1 MNKPAAVTVK
11 KTVSKDED
19 VAKAMASLAKTH
31 ILVGIASGSKGDAR
45 TDGGPKNHELGFIHE
60 YGSPS
65 RNIPARPFLIPGVRN
80 ASAKAVKKM
89 QGAIK
94 AGLHGDRIAMD
105 ALLEQAGMIAVSG
118 AKKEISSGNFEPLK
132 PSTLRNR
139 HRSRMTKGKREN
151 ELKGEDVRP
160 LINTGALR
168 DSIDYIVVK
177 GKGK

>member
-1 MNKPAAVTVK
+1 MKVKPFASITTTSRIDEVKKAVNRIKGAAVF
-11 KTVSKDED
+11 
-19 VAKAMASLAKTH
+19 
-31 ILVGIASGSKGDAR
+31 VGIASGSKGDAR

>member
-1 MNKPAAVTVK
+1 MKVKPFVSITTTSRIDEVKKAVNRIKGAAVF
-11 KTVSKDED
+11 
-19 VAKAMASLAKTH
+19 
-31 ILVGIASGSKGDAR
+31 VGIASGSKGDAR
-45 TDGGPKNHELGFIHE
+45 SDGGPSNHGLGFIHE

-80 ASAKAVKKM
+80 ASEKAVKKM

-177 GKGK
+177 GKGT